1 LGPGRSL
8 KIYAETSFLASLY
21 AVDAH
26 SAEAERR
33 VRREEPELLLTPLL
47 ELELVNALQ
56 QRVFRREAS
65 APAVGVAMSKLEVH
79 ISDGVFSMEPMPAEA
94 YQLARRISARRTAAI
109 GVRTLDILHV
119 ACATLLEADRLWTFD
134 VRQSALARAEGLRVR

>member
-1 LGPGRSL
+1 M
-8 KIYAETSFLASLY
+8 KIYADTSFLASLY
-21 AVDAH
+21 AIDAH

-33 VRREEPELLLTPLL
+33 VRQEDPELLLTPLL

-65 APAVGVAMSKLEVH
+65 QAAIGVAISKLEVH
-79 ISDGVFSMEPMPAEA
+79 IRAGVFVSVPMPAEA
-94 YQLARRISARRTAAI
+94 YQLARRISARRTAAL

-119 ACATLLEADRLWTFD
+119 ACATLLEADKLWTFD